1 LKSKLAS
8 QALHRWFRMLSPDL
22 ASSGWEE
29 TRTVIQEA
37 IKVFTPANDV
47 EAIRA
52 VKSAIE
58 EKERDRQRE
67 LMELKKSI
75 RGRFFCVC
83 DDVDKMLDSNLDVYF
98 FLDRL
103 VQ

>member
-1 LKSKLAS
+1 
-8 QALHRWFRMLSPDL
+8 MLSPDL
-22 ASSGWEE
+22 VSSGWEE

-52 VKSAIE
+52 VKSVIE

-67 LMELKKSI
+67 LMDLKKSI
-75 RGRFFCVC
+75 RGKSFHVYNY
-83 DDVDKMLDSNLDVYF
+83 DDNIIDSNLYM
-98 FLDRL
+98 
-103 VQ
+103 